1 MPVLFF
7 KTWEGELTI
16 MYQNIHIELV
26 NFEVSL
32 FIFLIANDIPYGII
46 FIKMWC
52 IILCFLVVF
61 LYTILWRCHLGY
73 KAFVWFFFF
82 IYLIFFIGYRWPDS
96 IGRCPVQNR
105 RNLIFWNGQFLHRE
119 VNLFLLACVNSDAW
133 HFISI
138 LGVLLAHLII
148 I

>member
-1 MPVLFF
+1 MPILFF

-52 IILCFLVVF
+52 SILCFLVVF
-61 LYTILWRCHLGY
+61 LYTILLRCHLGY
-73 KAFVWFFFF
+73 KAFVWFF
-82 IYLIFFIGYRWPDS
+82 LLHLLNIFYWLQVTWLYWKMP
-96 IGRCPVQNR
+96 CPKSEAFN
-105 RNLIFWNGQFLHRE
+105 FLE
-119 VNLFLLACVNSDAW
+119 LT
-133 HFISI
+133 ISAPWS
-138 LGVLLAHLII
+138 GFVFVSMCK
-148 I
+148 

>member
-1 MPVLFF
+1 MPILFF

-16 MYQNIHIELV
+16 RYQNIHIELV

-32 FIFLIANDIPYGII
+32 FIFFDREWYPIWYNFHKNVMHY
-46 FIKMWC
+46 FM
-52 IILCFLVVF
+52 FLSC
-61 LYTILWRCHLGY
+61 LYTILLRCHLGY

-105 RNLIFWNGQFLHRE
+105 RNLIFWNWQFLHRE

-138 LGVLLAHLII
+138 LGVLLTLLII

>member
-1 MPVLFF
+1 MPILFF

-61 LYTILWRCHLGY
+61 LYTILVRCHLGY
-73 KAFVWFFFF
+73 KAFVWFF
-82 IYLIFFIGYRWPDS
+82 LLHLLNIFYWLQVTWLYWKMP
-96 IGRCPVQNR
+96 CPKSEEFN
-105 RNLIFWNGQFLHRE
+105 FLE
-119 VNLFLLACVNSDAW
+119 WTMSASWSEFVFVSMCK
-133 HFISI
+133 
-138 LGVLLAHLII
+138 
-148 I
+148 

>member
-1 MPVLFF
+1 MPILFF

-32 FIFLIANDIPYGII
+32 FIFLIANEIPYGII

-61 LYTILWRCHLGY
+61 LYTILLRCHLGY

-105 RNLIFWNGQFLHRE
+105 RNLIFWNGQCLHRE

-138 LGVLLAHLII
+138 FGVLLTHLII

>member
-1 MPVLFF
+1 MRGRVNNNVSKYSYRVGQLWSKFVYFFDREWYPIWYNFHKNVMHYFMFLSCLSLYNIVKMPCRIQSICLF
-7 KTWEGELTI
+7 G
-16 MYQNIHIELV
+16 
-26 NFEVSL
+26 
-32 FIFLIANDIPYGII
+32 
-46 FIKMWC
+46 
-52 IILCFLVVF
+52 
-61 LYTILWRCHLGY
+61 
-73 KAFVWFFFF
+73 FFFF

-105 RNLIFWNGQFLHRE
+105 RNLIFWNGQCLHRE

-138 LGVLLAHLII
+138 LGVLLTHLII